1 MRSCVI
7 AIIHLREPAGAVCR
21 AILEPML
28 RLVRGVTA
36 VEINPAES
44 LITVEFDCEQT
55 GLADIVRMVE
65 DLGVSVA
72 GVAQRRRDFLRVA

>member
-1 MRSCVI
+1 MRSQVI
-7 AIIHLREPAGAVCR
+7 AIIHLREPTTPVAR

-36 VEINPAES
+36 IQFQPAES

-65 DLGVSVA
+65 DLGISVV
-72 GVAQRRRDFLRVA
+72 GVAQRKADYLRVA